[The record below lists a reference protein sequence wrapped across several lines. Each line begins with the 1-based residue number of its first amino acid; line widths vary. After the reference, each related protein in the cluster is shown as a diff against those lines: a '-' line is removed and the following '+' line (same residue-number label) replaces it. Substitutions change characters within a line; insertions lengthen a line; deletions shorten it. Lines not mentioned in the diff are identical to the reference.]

1 MCINEINKLSHS
13 IVLERHASNFY
24 YLHQFTIDQN
34 ILNDLQIILI
44 SIFMKQCLK
53 TGAVYKFNQKLLQLM
68 MKAHWES

>member
-13 IVLERHASNFY
+13 FVLERHASIFIIR
-24 YLHQFTIDQN
+24 HQFTIDPN

-53 TGAVYKFNQKLLQLM
+53 TGVVYKFNQKLLQLM
-68 MKAHWES
+68 RKANWES